1 MNFIP
6 QETIAC
12 DDRDPSWI
20 THKVK
25 DLIQKNTAN
34 KYYLKSNKSI
44 QLFQIVRYFQNLL
57 TTATEVSKQQYYTGK
72 KLMDPI

>member
-6 QETIAC
+6 QESIVY

-57 TTATEVSKQQYYTGK
+57 TTATEVSKQQYYSGK
-72 KLMDPI
+72 N

>member
-6 QETIAC
+6 QETIAY

-72 KLMDPI
+72 N

>member
-44 QLFQIVRYFQNLL
+44 QLFQIVWYFQNLL

-72 KLMDPI
+72 N

>member
-6 QETIAC
+6 QETIVY

-20 THKVK
+20 TYKVK

-72 KLMDPI
+72 N

>member
-6 QETIAC
+6 QETIVY

-44 QLFQIVRYFQNLL
+44 QLFQIVRYKI
-57 TTATEVSKQQYYTGK
+57 S
-72 KLMDPI
+72 